1 MTDQQKKAWRDYC
14 NGMKYKDIAEKHGV
28 SLNTVKSWKKR
39 HGWTREKGAPKN
51 TEGAPKKVGAPRG
64 NKNAIGNKGGGA
76 PVGNS
81 NASTHGFF
89 RTIFPDD
96 EETLGIIDAIMVKSP
111 VDILHENIIIKYAAI
126 ARAQKLMH
134 VNDQDEL
141 KKEIKKMKGLAYNR
155 QTKQMEP
162 EEIEYEFQFAWD
174 RHATFMNA
182 MARAQSELRGL
193 IKDFMM
199 LSGKD
204 DQRRLHLQQME
215 LGIEK
220 AEIELGN
227 MRGDTDGDPH
237 EQVKNYE
244 EALNASVENVFE
256 DDEVEHEED

>member
-39 HGWTREKGAPKN
+39 HAWTREKGAPKKP
-51 TEGAPKKVGAPRG
+51 EGAPKKAGAPRG

-111 VDILHENIIIKYAAI
+111 VDILHENIVIKYAAI
-126 ARAQKLMH
+126 ARAQKIMF
-134 VNDQDEL
+134 VIDKDEL
-141 KKEIKKMKGLAYNR
+141 IKEVRKTETYSDDNMTNEK
-155 QTKQMEP
+155 E
-162 EEIEYEFQFAWD
+162 EYEIQFAWD
-174 RHATFMNA
+174 RHATFLNAQSRA
-182 MARAQSELRGL
+182 MAELRSL
-193 IKDFMM
+193 IKDFML
-199 LSGKD
+199 LSGQD
-204 DQRRLHLQQME
+204 DQRRLQMQQME

-237 EQVKNYE
+237 EQVRNYE
-244 EALNASVENVFE
+244 EALNATVEDVFT
-256 DDEVEHEED
+256 DDEVEQHEED